1 MTVDAATQL
10 RTLTHLNFIKIDF
23 SEFNDFVKVREKV

>member
-1 MTVDAATQL
+1 MTVDAA
-10 RTLTHLNFIKIDF
+10 THLNFIKIDF